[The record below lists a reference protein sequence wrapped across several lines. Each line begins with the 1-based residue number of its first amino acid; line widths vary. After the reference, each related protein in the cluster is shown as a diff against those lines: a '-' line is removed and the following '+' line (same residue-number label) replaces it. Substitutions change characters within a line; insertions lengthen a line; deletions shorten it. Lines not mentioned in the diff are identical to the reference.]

1 MVAQLQLKLTNQ
13 DSHNEVSGFLK
24 LVTNNDSVN
33 MVAIPEPL
41 DYLIDRNSKLRPID
55 VKLEQGKDDNII

>member
-24 LVTNNDSVN
+24 LATNNDSVN
-33 MVAIPEPL
+33 MVAIPDPL
-41 DYLIDRNSKLRPID
+41 DFLIDRHSKLRAID
-55 VKLEQGKDDNII
+55 LKLEQDKVDDII